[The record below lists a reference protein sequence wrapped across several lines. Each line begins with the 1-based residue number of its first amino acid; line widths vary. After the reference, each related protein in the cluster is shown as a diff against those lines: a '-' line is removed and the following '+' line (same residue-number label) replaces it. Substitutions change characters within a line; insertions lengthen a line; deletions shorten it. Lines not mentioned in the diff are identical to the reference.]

1 MESSRL
7 FEQLNTFTG
16 KLPHQ
21 KLSKIVTITLLVY
34 CAYLLADLTW
44 KLVPTSSDKGKI
56 TVQSS
61 PNTGNN
67 SVSANNVDLSEL
79 LSINL
84 FGDLKKT
91 AVNKPKP
98 KTDQPAPKTRLNV
111 TLTGLV
117 ADSENATSPTSV
129 AIIESAG
136 GQNTYGIDEKIDGT
150 SASVYEILI
159 DRVILLVSGRYET
172 LMLDGI
178 EYSTTIPGSNN
189 KVSHQEPEEDDMEA
203 VDDVGPT
210 INNKPIKKERVDKRE
225 NVELS
230 QSLREQ
236 RETLFD
242 DPKKLMDVIR
252 IKPFR
257 QSGELKGYRLA
268 PGKDGKLFT
277 EVGLK
282 RNDLATNINGYD
294 LTDMQQALTVMKE
307 LRSMTEA
314 TITVVRDD
322 TAIDIILAL

>member
-21 KLSKIVTITLLVY
+21 KLSKIVAITLLVY

-44 KLVPTSSDKGKI
+44 RFVPTTSDHGTI
-56 TVQSS
+56 SLQSTS
-61 PNTGNN
+61 IASNN
-67 SVSANNVDLSEL
+67 SATKNNLDVSDLL
-79 LSINL
+79 KVNL
-84 FGDLKKT
+84 FGDLKKK
-91 AVNKPKP
+91 AVNKATP

-117 ADSENATSPTSV
+117 ADSSNATSPTSV

-136 GQNTYGIDEKIDGT
+136 GQNTYGIDEKINGT
-150 SASVYEILI
+150 PASVHEILI
-159 DRVILLVSGRYET
+159 DRVILYVSGRYET

-178 EYSTTIPGSNN
+178 EYSTTIPGSEN
-189 KVSHQEPEEDDMEA
+189 KAEHQQAKQTVLKNEEPA
-203 VDDVGPT
+203 VDEPM
-210 INNKPIKKERVDKRE
+210 KKERLDKRE

-230 QSLREQ
+230 QALREH
-236 RETLFD
+236 REILFD

-257 QSGELKGYRLA
+257 QSGELKGYKLS
-268 PGKDGKLFT
+268 PGKDRKLFT
-277 EVGLK
+277 DVGLK
-282 RNDLATNINGYD
+282 RNDLATSINGYD

-307 LRSMTEA
+307 LKSMTEA